1 MPPLTP
7 RLTALAAAIFPL
19 LCPLSDAQPADA
31 SANRPAGQPSQAGPG
46 QAGPGQGVTI
56 NQLFDQIDRAEPIR
70 RAGLRANIIHRTQQT
85 VPAVVIVSDARAF
98 LEAVSTWE
106 GGRRFPILWDDGS
119 LRSTEDIARFVRA
132 FKPDKVFR
140 YAPSESAPEWPSA
153 RADREAV
160 FKTALSRA
168 ASQTAPDFASVLAVL
183 RQGGVVSP
191 GIVLTDI
198 DDNAWPAA
206 LALAAARYQPVGFIQ
221 NPATINAT
229 LTADQADL
237 IEQAAQELAQSTG
250 LQWRAIGDDID
261 ALTLCL
267 NTGTKI
273 KSGDNARDILATT
286 ARVGRLGSNGEGK
299 VWANT
304 GQIFGSSSQA
314 LYRAMSALFLTPE
327 DAFIFDAYDT
337 TQPWVTY
344 SGAEASGHL
353 REMGL
358 STQLHNQPANTTGHW
373 LSMTARP
380 IRAGLILINSS
391 GTQASLSM
399 PGGQIHGSNI
409 PMLDRPAIAHV
420 VHSFSLQTPTNRNT
434 IGGGLLDRGVYAL
447 LGSVDE
453 PYLQAFVPTP
463 LVVRR
468 LGVGMNFAAAV
479 RIDDAPVWKLT
490 VLGDP
495 LITMGPPGAR
505 LEPQDTGLPGELTD
519 LKARLTE
526 VLEDRDLAAGARI
539 LTLLGRDTDAARLAS
554 AAMED
559 QKTPLD
565 PAVAAAAIPA
575 LFRAGRHSEVVTAY
589 GFLTSEYRD
598 EPIIADCFWFAGRFL
613 LASSNDRELA
623 EGLMRVYPRQGSRVG
638 DAEELAMRFRAR
650 SLSDAILVLEAL
662 RPKITAD
669 WERRALDTAL
679 ERVRNAGG

>member
-1 MPPLTP
+1 MPPLTLLLP
-7 RLTALAAAIFPL
+7 ALAAL
-19 LCPLSDAQPADA
+19 LTGLTAAAHSAQSETQPAQPDDQ
-31 SANRPAGQPSQAGPG
+31 PATQPNTQNI
-46 QAGPGQGVTI
+46 TI
-56 NQLFDQIDRAEPIR
+56 AQLFEQVDRTEPVR
-70 RAGLRANIIHRTQQT
+70 RAGLRADLIRRTQQT
-85 VPAVVIVSDARAF
+85 VPVVVIVSDARAY
-98 LEAVSTWE
+98 LEAVAAWE
-106 GGRRFPILWDDGS
+106 GGRRFPILWDDSS

-132 FKPDKVFR
+132 FKPEKVYR
-140 YAPSESAPEWPSA
+140 YAPSDDAPDWPGA
-153 RADREAV
+153 RADREAA
-160 FKTALSRA
+160 FNAALARA
-168 ASQTAPDFASVLAVL
+168 GSEGASDFSAVRAVL
-183 RQGGVVSP
+183 RQGGVISP

-206 LALAAARYQPVGFIQ
+206 LALAAARYQPVGFMQ
-221 NPATINAT
+221 NPSTINAA
-229 LTADQADL
+229 LTTDQADI

-250 LQWRAIGDDID
+250 LEWRAMGDDID

-273 KSGDNARDILATT
+273 KHGEGARDILATT
-286 ARVGRLGSNGEGK
+286 ARVGRLGSDGEGK

-327 DAFIFDAYDT
+327 DAFIFDAYDA

-344 SGAEASGHL
+344 SGAEASGQL
-353 REMGL
+353 RTMGL
-358 STQLHNQPANTTGHW
+358 TTQLHNQPANTTGHW

-380 IRAGLILINSS
+380 IRSGMILINSS
-391 GTQASLSM
+391 GNQAVLTL
-399 PGGQIHGSNI
+399 PDGQIHGSNI
-409 PMLDRPAIAHV
+409 PILDKPAIAHV

-434 IGGGLLDRGVYAL
+434 IGGALLDRGVYAL

-463 LVVRR
+463 MVVRR
-468 LGVGMNFAAAV
+468 LGAGMNFAAAV

-495 LITMGPPGAR
+495 LITMGPPGTR
-505 LEPQDTGLPGELTD
+505 LETEDTGLPGELTD

-526 VLEDRDLAAGARI
+526 VLEQRDLARAATI
-539 LTLLGRDTDAARLAS
+539 LTLLGRDTDVARLIG
-554 AAMED
+554 AAMD
-559 QKTPLD
+559 DRDAPLE
-565 PAVAAAAIPA
+565 PGVAAAAIPA
-575 LFRAGRHSEVVTAY
+575 LFRSGKHGEVISAY
-589 GFLTSEYRD
+589 GLLTSEFRN
-598 EPIIADCFWFAGRFL
+598 EPILADCFWFAGRFL
-613 LASSNDRELA
+613 LASSPDREAA

-638 DAEELAMRFRAR
+638 DAEELAMRFRGR

-669 WERRALDTAL
+669 WERRALDAAL